1 VSSRILGTEPV
12 FAEQRT
18 RRRTL
23 MNKVVLAYS
32 GGLDTSVAIRW
43 IQENYNAE
51 VIAVAVDIGEEKDY
65 AAIQKKAT
73 DVGAVSSRLVDAK
86 EEFVRDFVFP
96 ALKANAVYENKYL
109 LATAIAR
116 PLIAKIVTQVA
127 QEEGAD
133 TVAHGAT
140 GKGNDQVRFEVSF
153 GALNPSLKVVAPAR
167 EWGMTREEEIE
178 YARRHGIPVP
188 VDVDSPYSVDVN
200 LWGRSI
206 ECGVLEDP
214 SQEPP
219 EEVFQWTVSPQNAPD
234 TPTFVEIGFEKG
246 IPVSLNGRRMDGV
259 ALIEELNKIGG
270 ANGVG
275 RVDMMENRLVGIK
288 SREIYECPAGTILT
302 AAHREIEALTIDRE
316 TMHFKQL
323 VELKFSE
330 LAYYGL
336 WFSDLQKAI
345 AAFIDTTQENVT
357 GNVTMKLFKGSCTVA
372 GRRSP
377 HSLYSYEMATYDKA
391 DAFDHTAGRGFCEIF
406 GLPLKVA
413 ARLRKR

>member
-1 VSSRILGTEPV
+1 VSSRILGTEAV

-43 IQENYNAE
+43 IQENYDAE

-178 YARRHGIPVP
+178 YARRHGIPIP

-246 IPVSLNGRRMDGV
+246 IPVSLDGRRMDGV

-336 WFSDLQKAI
+336 WFSDLRKAI

>member
-1 VSSRILGTEPV
+1 
-12 FAEQRT
+12 
-18 RRRTL
+18 

-43 IQENYNAE
+43 IQENYDAE

-178 YARRHGIPVP
+178 YARRHGIPIP

-246 IPVSLNGRRMDGV
+246 IPVSLDGRRMDGV

-336 WFSDLQKAI
+336 WFSDLRKAI